1 MVLPALVLALWVIV
15 YPLDDIVRMAT
26 HAVNQFAI
34 VHGFV
39 GAENFRRLIAD
50 PIFIASLLRTLLWT
64 AVVVLTTTLV
74 AFPVAL
80 ILDDDFAGRD
90 LARIIV
96 MLPWA
101 VSVAMTAIV
110 WRWALNGQFGMVNA
124 MLFRLGLL
132 HQPFEWLGTA
142 STAMPI
148 AMAIGVVVSL
158 PFTVTIFLGGL
169 SSLPPDIYEAAL
181 LDGARPLDS
190 LRYLTLPLMRPFLNM
205 SVVLNAIYT
214 FNSFSIIWVLTQG
227 EPANST
233 DIAVTYLYKLAFRYG
248 RMGQASALSLIM
260 LAILLIF
267 TFAYLS
273 LAINRPG

>member
-158 PFTVTIFLGGL
+158 PFTVTIFLGGR
-169 SSLPPDIYEAAL
+169 S
-181 LDGARPLDS
+181 
-190 LRYLTLPLMRPFLNM
+190 
-205 SVVLNAIYT
+205 
-214 FNSFSIIWVLTQG
+214 
-227 EPANST
+227 
-233 DIAVTYLYKLAFRYG
+233 
-248 RMGQASALSLIM
+248 
-260 LAILLIF
+260 
-267 TFAYLS
+267 
-273 LAINRPG
+273 